1 MYNFLRI
8 LNYIDIDCGPNGE
21 CSESVSKSR
30 KAFKGIFDAA
40 WIKARNITDSKVNS
54 TEGKRTILSQK
65 CSGTFDDA
73 IKTNVICQAAYFL
86 FILGQEN
93 NTTKEIEQNI
103 TKYLLESNFFKE
115 MNSTSIRT
123 QIVDK
128 FLNYTALKQIKS
140 QFENKTKFNWTCSV
154 STSKCD
160 ESVSSSYKL
169 HFMLTLLT
177 SRVTKLGT
185 LMVWSDSYKE
195 VSAYLKQ
202 IYSKLGKGTSDIDVI
217 DLAMAFTPEGFT
229 DQPKEDFKR
238 FETFDQRSK
247 SCWPGVTFILMHVQ
261 KGRLFYR

>member
-1 MYNFLRI
+1 
-8 LNYIDIDCGPNGE
+8 
-21 CSESVSKSR
+21 
-30 KAFKGIFDAA
+30 
-40 WIKARNITDSKVNS
+40 
-54 TEGKRTILSQK
+54 
-65 CSGTFDDA
+65 
-73 IKTNVICQAAYFL
+73 
-86 FILGQEN
+86 
-93 NTTKEIEQNI
+93 
-103 TKYLLESNFFKE
+103 
-115 MNSTSIRT
+115 MNSTNIRT

-128 FLNYTALKQIKS
+128 FLNYTTLKQVREPIKS
-140 QFENKTKFNWTCSV
+140 QIDIKTNLNQFNWTCSF

-229 DQPKEDFKR
+229 DQPKEDFKK

-247 SCWPGVTFILMHVQ
+247 SCWPGVTFIHMHVQ
-261 KGRLFYR
+261 KGRLF